1 MPAVTSIYTI
11 PALRIAHK
19 SCITPL
25 CTFAGWKTMK
35 FIGKLLVY
43 LLVAL
48 LIVILA
54 LYILL
59 QTRWGAAQ
67 VSSWVTVNTDYEL
80 SFDKMNH
87 RFSSPSHLILE
98 NVTFGRDGKP
108 ATLVAKKVDIGL
120 SSRQVTDPLHMD
132 TITLF
137 DGTLNLSPQTAPL
150 PLQADRLQ
158 LSNMAFNSPNTEWDL
173 SAQKVTGGVS
183 PWQPE
188 AGNVLGKNAQIQM
201 SAGSLTLNGVPA
213 TNVLIEGQLN
223 GKEVVLNTIGADMAR
238 GSLTGSALR
247 NADGSWVID
256 TLRLNEIRLQSD
268 KTLMAFFAP
277 LGTIPSLQ
285 IGRLDVT
292 DARLQ
297 GPDWAVTDLDLS
309 LRNLTIS
316 KGDWQSQDGRLSMN
330 ASEFIYGSLHLFDP
344 ILNAEFSPQG
354 MALRQFTSRWEG
366 GMVRTSGNWL
376 RDGKALVLDDVAIA
390 GLEYTLPQNW
400 KALWMEPLP
409 EWLNSVTLQKFG
421 LSRNLVIDIDPAFPW
436 QITSLDGYG
445 ANLQLVKDH
454 QWGVWSGSAT
464 LNGAAA
470 TFNRVDVR
478 RPSLALNANAAT
490 VNITDLSAFTEKGI
504 LEATATVSQLPQRQT
519 TVSLNGRGVPL
530 NVLQQWGWPA
540 LPVTG
545 DGNIQLTASG
555 SVQANAPLKPTV
567 NGKLSAVNM
576 DKQQVEQT
584 MTGGVVSTVAPVQ

>member
-1 MPAVTSIYTI
+1 
-11 PALRIAHK
+11 
-19 SCITPL
+19 
-25 CTFAGWKTMK
+25 MK

-59 QTRWGAAQ
+59 QTRWGATQ

-87 RFSSPSHLILE
+87 RFSSPSHIILE

-120 SSRQVTDPLHMD
+120 SSRQITDPLHVD

-150 PLQADRLQ
+150 PFQADRLQ
-158 LSNMAFNSPNTEWDL
+158 LNNMAFNSPNTEWDL

-188 AGNVLGKNAQIQM
+188 AGNVLGNHAQIQM
-201 SAGSLTLNGVPA
+201 SAGSLALNGVPA

-247 NADGSWVID
+247 NADGSWIID
-256 TLRLNEIRLQSD
+256 TMRLNEIRLQSD
-268 KTLMAFFAP
+268 KTLTAFFAP
-277 LGTIPSLQ
+277 LATIPSLQ

-309 LRNLTIS
+309 LRNLTLS
-316 KGDWQSQDGRLSMN
+316 KGDWQSQEGRLSMN

-400 KALWMEPLP
+400 KALWMAPLP

-421 LSRNLVIDIDPAFPW
+421 LSRNLVIDIDPTFPW

-445 ANLQLVKDH
+445 ANLQLVKDR
-454 QWGVWSGSAT
+454 QWGVWGGSAT

-530 NVLQQWGWPA
+530 SVLQQWGWPT
-540 LPVTG
+540 LPITG

-555 SVQANAPLKPTV
+555 SVQASAPLKPTV

-584 MTGGVVSTVAPVQ
+584 MTGGVVSAMAPAQ

>member
-1 MPAVTSIYTI
+1 
-11 PALRIAHK
+11 
-19 SCITPL
+19 
-25 CTFAGWKTMK
+25 MK

-59 QTRWGAAQ
+59 QTRWGATQ

-87 RFSSPSHLILE
+87 RFSSPSHIILE

-120 SSRQVTDPLHMD
+120 SSRQITDPLHMD

-150 PLQADRLQ
+150 PFQADRLQ
-158 LSNMAFNSPNTEWDL
+158 LNNMAFNSPNTEWDL

-188 AGNVLGKNAQIQM
+188 AGNVLGNHAQIQM
-201 SAGSLTLNGVPA
+201 SAGSLALNGVPA

-247 NADGSWVID
+247 NADGSWIID
-256 TLRLNEIRLQSD
+256 TMRLNEIRLQSD
-268 KTLMAFFAP
+268 KTLTAFFAP
-277 LGTIPSLQ
+277 LATIPSLQ

-309 LRNLTIS
+309 LRNLTLS
-316 KGDWQSQDGRLSMN
+316 KGDWQSQEGRLSMN

-354 MALRQFTSRWEG
+354 MALRRFTSRWEG

-400 KALWMEPLP
+400 KALWMAPLP

-421 LSRNLVIDIDPAFPW
+421 LSRNLVIDIDPTFPW

-445 ANLQLVKDH
+445 ANLQLVKDR
-454 QWGVWSGSAT
+454 QWGVWGGSAT

-530 NVLQQWGWPA
+530 SVLQQWGWPA
-540 LPVTG
+540 LPIAG

-555 SVQANAPLKPTV
+555 SVQASAPLKPTV

-584 MTGGVVSTVAPVQ
+584 MTGGVVSAMAPAQ

>member
-1 MPAVTSIYTI
+1 
-11 PALRIAHK
+11 
-19 SCITPL
+19 
-25 CTFAGWKTMK
+25 MK

-43 LLVAL
+43 ILVAI
-48 LIVILA
+48 LIAIIA
-54 LYILL
+54 LYFLV

-67 VSSWVTVNTDYEL
+67 VSGWITVNTDYEL
-80 SFDKMNH
+80 NFDLMDH
-87 RFSSPSHLILE
+87 RFSSPTHILLK

-108 ATLVAKKVDIGL
+108 ATLVAKTVDIGL

-150 PLQADRLQ
+150 PFRADRLQ
-158 LSNMAFNSPNTEWDL
+158 LNNMAFNSPNMEWDL
-173 SAQKVTGGVS
+173 SAQKVTGGVN

-188 AGNVLGKNAQIQM
+188 AGNVLGKKAQIQI
-201 SAGSLTLNGVPA
+201 SAGSLTLNGVE
-213 TNVLIEGQLN
+213 TSNVLIQGELN
-223 GKEVVLNTIGADMAR
+223 GKEVVLSTIGADMAR
-238 GSLTGSALR
+238 GSLTGTARR
-247 NADGSWVID
+247 NADGGWVVD
-256 TLRLNEIRLQSD
+256 NLRLNEIRLQSD
-268 KTLMAFFAP
+268 KALADFFTPITTL
-277 LGTIPSLQ
+277 PSFK
-285 IGRLDVT
+285 IGRLEVT

-309 LRNLTIS
+309 LRNLTLS
-316 KGDWQSQDGRLSMN
+316 NGDWQSDDGRLSMN

-354 MALRQFTSRWEG
+354 VALRQFTSRWEG
-366 GMVRTSGNWL
+366 GMIRTSGNWL
-376 RDGKALVLDDVAIA
+376 RNGKALVLDDVAIA

-400 KALWMEPLP
+400 KNQWMAELP
-409 EWLNSVTLQKFG
+409 TWLNSVTLKKFG
-421 LSRNLVIDIDPAFPW
+421 LSRNLVIDVDPAFPW
-436 QITSLDGYG
+436 QITALDGYG
-445 ANLQLVKDH
+445 ANLQLAKDR

-478 RPSLALNANAAT
+478 RPSLALNANAST
-490 VNITDLSAFTEKGI
+490 VNISELSAFTARGI
-504 LEATATVSQLPQRQT
+504 LEATGTVSQLPPRQT
-519 TVSLNGRGVPL
+519 TISLNGRGVPL

-567 NGKLSAVNM
+567 NGKLRAINM
-576 DKQQVEQT
+576 DKQQVVQT
-584 MTGGVVSTVAPVQ
+584 MTGGVVSTAPAVSPSPQSSP

>member
-1 MPAVTSIYTI
+1 
-11 PALRIAHK
+11 
-19 SCITPL
+19 
-25 CTFAGWKTMK
+25 MK

-59 QTRWGAAQ
+59 QTRWGATQ

-87 RFSSPSHLILE
+87 RFSSPSHIILE

-120 SSRQVTDPLHMD
+120 SSRQITDPLHVD

-150 PLQADRLQ
+150 PFQADRLQ
-158 LSNMAFNSPNTEWDL
+158 LNNMAFNSPNTEWDL

-188 AGNVLGKNAQIQM
+188 AGNVLGNHAQIQM

-247 NADGSWVID
+247 NADGSWIID
-256 TLRLNEIRLQSD
+256 TMRLNEIRLQSD
-268 KTLMAFFAP
+268 KTLTAFFAP
-277 LGTIPSLQ
+277 LATIPSLQ
-285 IGRLDVT
+285 IGCLDVT

-309 LRNLTIS
+309 LRNLTLS
-316 KGDWQSQDGRLSMN
+316 KGDWQSQEGRLSMN

-400 KALWMEPLP
+400 KALWMAPLP

-445 ANLQLVKDH
+445 ANLQLVKDR
-454 QWGVWSGSAT
+454 QWGVWGGSAT

-519 TVSLNGRGVPL
+519 AVSLNGRGVPL
-530 NVLQQWGWPA
+530 SVLQQWGWPA
-540 LPVTG
+540 LPITG

-555 SVQANAPLKPTV
+555 SVQASAPLKPTV

-584 MTGGVVSTVAPVQ
+584 MTGGVVSAMAPAQ

>member
-1 MPAVTSIYTI
+1 
-11 PALRIAHK
+11 
-19 SCITPL
+19 
-25 CTFAGWKTMK
+25 MK
-35 FIGKLLVY
+35 FIGKLLVC
-43 LLVAL
+43 LLIAL
-48 LIVILA
+48 LIVLLA
-54 LYILL
+54 FYILI
-59 QTRWGAAQ
+59 QTRWGASQ
-67 VSSWVTVNTDYEL
+67 VSSWITVNTDYEL
-80 SFDKMNH
+80 SFDLMDH
-87 RFSSPSHLILE
+87 RFSSPSHIMLE

-158 LSNMAFNSPNTEWDL
+158 LNNMAFNSPNTEWDL
-173 SAQKVTGGVS
+173 SAQKVTGGVI

-188 AGNVLGKNAQIQM
+188 AGNVLCKNAQIEM

-213 TNVLIEGQLN
+213 TNVLIQGQLN
-223 GKEVVLNTIGADMAR
+223 GKEIVLNTIGADMAR
-238 GSLTGSALR
+238 GSLTGTALR

-256 TLRLNEIRLQSD
+256 TMRLNEIRLQSD
-268 KTLMAFFAP
+268 KSLLDFFAP
-277 LGTIPSLQ
+277 LTTIPSLQ
-285 IGRLDVT
+285 IGRLEVT

-309 LRNLTIS
+309 LRNLTLS
-316 KGDWQSQDGRLSMN
+316 KGDWQSQEGRLSMN
-330 ASEFIYGSLHLFDP
+330 ASEFIYGSLHLYDP

-354 MALRQFTSRWEG
+354 IALRQFTSRWEG

-376 RDGKALVLDDVAIA
+376 RDGRSLVLDDAAIA
-390 GLEYTLPQNW
+390 GLEYTLPENW
-400 KALWMEPLP
+400 KTLWMDPLP
-409 EWLNSVTLQKFG
+409 EWLNSITLKKFG
-421 LSRNLVIDIDPAFPW
+421 LSRNLVIDIDPTFPW

-445 ANLQLVKDH
+445 ANLQMVKDR

-478 RPSLALNANAAT
+478 RPSLALNANSAT
-490 VNITDLSAFTEKGI
+490 VNITDLSAFTETGI

-530 NVLQQWGWPA
+530 NVVQHWGWPA

-545 DGNIQLTASG
+545 DGNVHVTASG

-567 NGKLSAVNM
+567 SGKLNAINM
-576 DKQQVEQT
+576 DKQQVQQT
-584 MTGGVVSTVAPVQ
+584 MTGGAVSTSPSPQPSP

>member
-1 MPAVTSIYTI
+1 
-11 PALRIAHK
+11 
-19 SCITPL
+19 
-25 CTFAGWKTMK
+25 MK
-35 FIGKLLVY
+35 FIGKLLIY

-48 LIVILA
+48 LIVLLA
-54 LYILL
+54 FYIML
-59 QTRWGAAQ
+59 QTRWGASQ

-87 RFSSPSHLILE
+87 RFSSPSHIILE

-120 SSRQVTDPLHMD
+120 SSRQITDPLHMD

-150 PLQADRLQ
+150 PFQADRLQ
-158 LSNMAFNSPNTEWDL
+158 LNNMAFNSPNTEWDL

-188 AGNVLGKNAQIQM
+188 AGNVLGNNAQIQM

-223 GKEVVLNTIGADMAR
+223 GREVVLKTIGADMAR

-247 NADGSWVID
+247 NADGSWIID
-256 TLRLNEIRLQSD
+256 TMRLNEIRLQSD

-277 LGTIPSLQ
+277 LASIPSLQ

-309 LRNLTIS
+309 LRNLTLS
-316 KGDWQSQDGRLSMN
+316 KGDWQSQEGRLSMN

-400 KALWMEPLP
+400 KTLWMEPLP

-445 ANLQLVKDH
+445 ANLQLVKDR
-454 QWGVWSGSAT
+454 QWGIWGGSAT

-490 VNITDLSAFTEKGI
+490 VNIPDLSAFTEKGI

-540 LPVTG
+540 LPITG

-555 SVQANAPLKPTV
+555 SVQASAPLKPTV
-567 NGKLSAVNM
+567 NGKLNAVNM
-576 DKQQVEQT
+576 DKQQVQQT
-584 MTGGVVSTVAPVQ
+584 MTGGVVSTAPSPQPSP

>member
-1 MPAVTSIYTI
+1 
-11 PALRIAHK
+11 
-19 SCITPL
+19 
-25 CTFAGWKTMK
+25 MK

-59 QTRWGAAQ
+59 QTRWGATQ

-87 RFSSPSHLILE
+87 RFSSPSHIILE

-120 SSRQVTDPLHMD
+120 SSRQITDPLHVD

-150 PLQADRLQ
+150 PFQADRLQ
-158 LSNMAFNSPNTEWDL
+158 LNNMAFNSPNTEWDL

-188 AGNVLGKNAQIQM
+188 AGNVLGNHAQIQM

-247 NADGSWVID
+247 NADGSWIID
-256 TLRLNEIRLQSD
+256 TMRLNEIRLQSD
-268 KTLMAFFAP
+268 KTLTAFFAP
-277 LGTIPSLQ
+277 LATIPSLQ

-309 LRNLTIS
+309 LRNLTLS
-316 KGDWQSQDGRLSMN
+316 KGDWQSQEGRLSMN

-400 KALWMEPLP
+400 KVLWMAPLP

-445 ANLQLVKDH
+445 ANLQLVKDR
-454 QWGVWSGSAT
+454 QWGVWGGSAT

-519 TVSLNGRGVPL
+519 AVSLNGRGVPL
-530 NVLQQWGWPA
+530 SVLQQWGWPA
-540 LPVTG
+540 LPIAG

-555 SVQANAPLKPTV
+555 SVQASASLKPTV

-584 MTGGVVSTVAPVQ
+584 MTGGVVSAMAPAQ

>member
-132 TITLF
+132 AITLF

-268 KTLMAFFAP
+268 NTLTAFFAP
-277 LGTIPSLQ
+277 LATLPSLQ
-285 IGRLDVT
+285 IGRLEVT

-445 ANLQLVKDH
+445 ANLQLVKDR

-584 MTGGVVSTVAPVQ
+584 MTGGIVSTPVQ

>member
-1 MPAVTSIYTI
+1 
-11 PALRIAHK
+11 
-19 SCITPL
+19 
-25 CTFAGWKTMK
+25 MK

-59 QTRWGAAQ
+59 QTRWGATQ

-87 RFSSPSHLILE
+87 RFSSPSHIILE

-120 SSRQVTDPLHMD
+120 SSRQITDPLHVD

-150 PLQADRLQ
+150 PFQADRLQ
-158 LSNMAFNSPNTEWDL
+158 LNNMAFNSPNTEWDL

-188 AGNVLGKNAQIQM
+188 AGNVLGNHAQIQM
-201 SAGSLTLNGVPA
+201 SAGSLALNGVPA

-247 NADGSWVID
+247 NADGSWIID
-256 TLRLNEIRLQSD
+256 TMRLNEIRLQSD
-268 KTLMAFFAP
+268 KTLTAFFAP
-277 LGTIPSLQ
+277 LTTIPSLQ

-309 LRNLTIS
+309 LRNLTLS
-316 KGDWQSQDGRLSMN
+316 KGDWQSQEGRLSMN

-400 KALWMEPLP
+400 KALWMAPLP

-445 ANLQLVKDH
+445 ANLQLVKDR
-454 QWGVWSGSAT
+454 QWGVWGGSAT

-519 TVSLNGRGVPL
+519 AVSLNGRGVPL
-530 NVLQQWGWPA
+530 SVLQQWGWPA
-540 LPVTG
+540 LPIAG

-555 SVQANAPLKPTV
+555 SVQASAPLKPTV

-584 MTGGVVSTVAPVQ
+584 MTGGVVSAMAPAQ